1 MGTKMFSLEFPKAYF
16 MSFEILFFMV
26 HKTPLIVRIPKIPV
40 LGSGGVPIS
49 TGA

>member
-16 MSFEILFFMV
+16 MSFEIFFMV
-26 HKTPLIVRIPKIPV
+26 HKAPLIVRIPKIPV